1 MKCPK
6 CDYLNTDESAL
17 YCGLC
22 YEPLKKNGKA
32 GAPGLPPEAA
42 PAEAEKISAGLVL
55 QIALIAGLLS
65 GAAIYFY
72 GTTAP
77 AGEKAAAA
85 LEAVHL
91 REKTAAAEKLLA
103 EYTRAREELIIEID
117 RTKIDPEGFG
127 LQGQYTKKL
136 FKLEEDYVNG
146 IYEIQLPSS
155 KSVDGTKNASYIKWS
170 EDYAAKEMAAM
181 ENFNKKY
188 NQLIHRAGAK

>member
-6 CDYLNTDESAL
+6 CDYLNTDENAL

-22 YEPLKKNGKA
+22 YEPLKKAGKA
-32 GAPGLPPEAA
+32 GATELPPETA
-42 PAEAEKISAGLVL
+42 PAEAEKMSAGLIL

-65 GAAIYFY
+65 GAAVYFY
-72 GTTAP
+72 GAAAP
-77 AGEKAAAA
+77 AGEKASAA

-127 LQGQYTKKL
+127 LQGQYTVKL
-136 FKLEEDYVNG
+136 FKIEEDFTNG
-146 IYEIQLPSS
+146 INDIQLPSP
-155 KSVDGTKNASYIKWS
+155 KSVDGTKNAYYIKWS
-170 EDYAAKEMAAM
+170 EDFEAKEMAAM
-181 ENFNKKY
+181 ENFNRKY
-188 NQLIHRAGAK
+188 NQLLHRAGAK